1 MKIIFFIPILSCF
14 LSCEQASY
22 HELSPSW
29 LRISPAEVQ
38 AAQGTSNS
46 PHAVGEAWL
55 YIDDRFAGA
64 FPLPANIPLLETGEG
79 KTLNIYAGIR
89 DFGIRSRPEIYT
101 LLDPFVLA
109 TDLEPGKEYGIHPVF
124 KYKNGLIVH
133 VHDGFESG
141 NPFAADLDDNKQH
154 HLARSGLQA
163 LEGDYSGHIVLN
175 AANPVL
181 EAGTSF
187 FRLNASSYLEMS
199 FRSSIDFNIGI
210 QLTRSGA
217 SLKDFFLLLKASAEW
232 KTVYIPF
239 REILDRYSGETFQV
253 ILRAEHPSSAAESHI
268 YLDLIKILSQP

>member
-1 MKIIFFIPILSCF
+1 MLSCII
-14 LSCEQASY
+14 SCEQATY
-22 HELSPSW
+22 QELAPSR
-29 LRISPAEVQ
+29 LLISTAEVQ
-38 AAQGTSNS
+38 AAQGTAHS
-46 PHAVGEAWL
+46 PHAVNEAWL

-64 FPLPANIPLLETGEG
+64 FSLPANIPLLETGEG

-89 DFGIRSRPEIYT
+89 DFGIRSRPAIYT
-101 LLDPFVLA
+101 LLDPFSLT
-109 TDLEPGKEYGIHPVF
+109 TDLEPGKEYGINLLF

-154 HLARSGLQA
+154 HIARSGLQA
-163 LEGDYSGHIVLN
+163 LEGQYSGHIVLN

-210 QLTRSGA
+210 QLTQPGT
-217 SLKDFFLLLKASAEW
+217 SLKDFFLLLKASGEW

-253 ILRAEHPSSAAESHI
+253 ILRAEHPSSAGESYI